1 MNDTYKL
8 YDKESIR
15 IAPDGFSFY
24 KLDGSK
30 TVSKTFASTSG
41 ALLSTEAPQFFGNAA
56 QVTVVAA
63 QQVPMLVPAEL
74 YDADKDRDY
83 LALQF
88 DTSKLGATFT
98 DAVGAYQAVY
108 FLTQNETDTLNRLPF
123 PHQTVAETTLFYRFL
138 CAQGHSAALFVSA
151 NPGFT
156 DIVATQ
162 KEELLLMNR
171 FRPAEPEDTLY
182 HVLNVVK
189 QCNLRQPALYLRP
202 FGDKDRK
209 LSQLLKTYNLN
220 PIIL

>member
-24 KLDGSK
+24 KLDGGK
-30 TVSKTFASTSG
+30 TTVQTFAITSG
-41 ALLSTEAPQFFGNAA
+41 ALLTTEAPQFFGDAA
-56 QVTVVAA
+56 QVTVIAA

-74 YDADKDRDY
+74 YNADKDRDY

-88 DTSKLGATFT
+88 DISKLGATFT
-98 DAVGAYQAVY
+98 DAVGAYKAVY

-138 CAQGHSAALFVSA
+138 CAQGHFSALFVSA

-162 KEELLLMNR
+162 KEELLLLNR

-182 HVLNVVK
+182 HILNVIK

-209 LSQLLKTYNLN
+209 LFRLNLLYA
-220 PIIL
+220 